1 MGPASS
7 RRTILLVCCVLV
19 GLLVAFVWPASP
31 LSLAGD
37 EPEPASLHVK
47 EFEIINSGCA
57 DNVSDYAMGRTG
69 GGGYERVSFIETGT
83 RSPNLSVRTERTS
96 SLGAGLESFRVYIDS
111 HGEPQENTSCTLGAQ
126 YRVELNYDP
135 GEPDA
140 KGTRLLYVEDGEYAG
155 CSSST
160 SGSIETECHRF
171 TYDQQHSNR
180 TWANDTTE

>member
-1 MGPASS
+1 MVPASS
-7 RRTILLVCCVLV
+7 RRTVLLVCCVIV
-19 GLLVAFVWPASP
+19 GILVAFVWPASP
-31 LSLAGD
+31 LSLTTG
-37 EPEPASLHVK
+37 EPEPASLYIE

-57 DNVSDYAMGRTG
+57 DNVSDYVMGQSG
-69 GGGYERVSFIETGT
+69 GGGYERVTFIETET

-96 SLGAGLESFRVYIDS
+96 EPGADLESFRVYIDS

-126 YRVELNYDP
+126 YRVELDYDP

-140 KGTRLLYVEDGEYAG
+140 KGTSLLYVENGEYAG

-180 TWANDTTE
+180 TWANETAE